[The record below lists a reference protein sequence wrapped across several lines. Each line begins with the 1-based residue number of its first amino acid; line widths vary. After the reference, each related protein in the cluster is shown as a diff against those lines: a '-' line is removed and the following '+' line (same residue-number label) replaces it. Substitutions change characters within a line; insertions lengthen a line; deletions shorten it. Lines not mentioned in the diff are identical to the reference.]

1 MNNILSGV
9 SSEEFLLF
17 LRGKFKHMIIHNSN
31 VFFRDLHYG
40 VMAFLES
47 KGSKTGYNQAEG
59 AARDLAARFVSEGI
73 FTEVDHQAWRVNYP
87 QFALPRV
94 EKAPAPAPA
103 AAGAPAKATAPAA
116 SNAAVPAP
124 AAK

>member
-1 MNNILSGV
+1 MSNQTNGV

-17 LRGKFKHMIIHNSN
+17 LRGMFKNMIIHNSN

-47 KGSKTGYNQAEG
+47 KGSKTGYNEAEVV
-59 AARDLAARFVSEGI
+59 ARALAARLVAEGI

-87 QFALPRV
+87 KFALPRV
-94 EKAPAPAPA
+94 EKVAAAPA
-103 AAGAPAKATAPAA
+103 AAATPPAGTAPPAAPATITA
-116 SNAAVPAP
+116 
-124 AAK
+124 K

>member
-1 MNNILSGV
+1 MKTTLSGV

-40 VMAFLES
+40 VMAYLEA
-47 KGSKTGYNQAEG
+47 KGSKTGYSEAEG
-59 AARDLAARFVSEGI
+59 VARDLAARFVSEGV

-94 EKAPAPAPA
+94 EKAPAPVPAAAPA
-103 AAGAPAKATAPAA
+103 AAKA
-116 SNAAVPAP
+116 PAP
-124 AAK
+124 APANAPVPAAAK